1 MSWLLFIIIII
12 GLMLL
17 PLLVEKIVVDGIG
30 IVLFTTQFE
39 NELWFSFWGSYLGAI
54 ITIVVL
60 FITIQYNKK
69 ETNNRLK
76 EYYID
81 RKYDLVVEQ
90 IDKLYNFIL
99 LKETDDTHNVYGIRL
114 NAKMYQLMVQKCK
127 DVTGECK
134 FYVIYLETLLKYLEC
149 TKQFDNVTLTSE
161 NIAQYAEK
169 YKLISKELTKIMH
182 SAKDEIDLEYSI
194 LKEAIELK
202 RKTDK
207 EQLYK
212 LNSIKELFVRKK
224 NSKI

>member
-1 MSWLLFIIIII
+1 MSWLLFVMIII

-54 ITIVVL
+54 ITVIVL
-60 FITIQYNKK
+60 FITIRYNKK

-76 EYYID
+76 EYDID
-81 RKYDLVVEQ
+81 RKYDLILEQ
-90 IDKLYNFIL
+90 VDKLYNFIL
-99 LKETDDTHNVYGIRL
+99 LKDTDDTHSVYGIRL
-114 NAKMYQLMVQKCK
+114 NAKMYQLMVQKCI
-127 DVTGECK
+127 DATGECK
-134 FYVIYLETLLKYLEC
+134 FYVIYLDTLLKYWEC
-149 TKQFDNVTLTSE
+149 TKQFDNIHLTSE

-194 LKEAIELK
+194 LKESIEVQ

-212 LNSIKELFVRKK
+212 LNTLKELFLREKK
-224 NSKI
+224 